1 MPISGQN
8 NISEYFGSTSNFSF
22 VNQLNNLLRPL
33 LNSEYEEQGKVQGLE
48 RFGIKP
54 TILEYSWSFDLSL
67 ENFSTESM
75 NKLLVAYLETWAIPI
90 PVFNATELFTL
101 ASKTWMNPHASPE
114 DRALLYLVL
123 STGAATSYF
132 DNEESSPNAFPV
144 AKAFYNLAFQTVPTI
159 FSKVSFDSVRIIL
172 LMCLCACS
180 LGDTALSYTY
190 IGFAMRILLA
200 IGLHKNNVV
209 KVLSNSFGS
218 SHHKRVWAA
227 VWQFNKYWSFSVGR
241 PNGISDNVGAPL
253 VKEEDFKYDGYGEL
267 KEFKMTVE
275 HLRVRI
281 CFASLLLKIDD
292 ELYNSKND
300 LLTMVGIIE
309 QFSYEIDDVYLSSSD
324 MQIIQTDVT
333 DDVKNLRKER
343 IIEWFWIRIYYL
355 YIKLILFRPFLIFSA
370 YLDNNGTQIP
380 DSLRNKIEAGSKNC
394 VDVAIELSDFIIK
407 LNNKVRL
414 TQPIVFISTYL
425 EGTSTVLLF
434 YIVSNFADISDNMAR
449 KLWKVLQDI
458 RDFLN
463 GSYGCYLD
471 TTKILARDGLNSLY
485 NVLTS
490 RNIDKNDR
498 SFTYLDK
505 IMEPVIS
512 TRLGNATQNAEIE
525 EIWHKAL
532 NSVTFS

>member
-1 MPISGQN
+1 MPISGHDS
-8 NISEYFGSTSNFSF
+8 ISEYFGTTSNLSF

-33 LNSEYEEQGKVQGLE
+33 QNFENEDQAKAQGLE

-54 TILEYSWSFDLSL
+54 TILEYSWTFDLSL

-75 NKLLVAYLETWAIPI
+75 NKLLVAYLETWAIPLPI
-90 PVFNATELFTL
+90 FTATELFLL
-101 ASKTWMNPHASPE
+101 ASRTWMNPQASPE

-123 STGAATSYF
+123 SVGAATSYF
-132 DNEESSPNAFPV
+132 DHEESSPNAFPV

-172 LMCLCACS
+172 FMCLCTCS

-190 IGFAMRILLA
+190 IGFAIRILLA

-209 KVLSNSFGS
+209 KILANSFGK

-227 VWQFNKYWSFSVGR
+227 IWQFNKYWSFCVGR
-241 PNGISDNVGAPL
+241 PNGISDNLEVPL
-253 VKEEDFKYDGYGEL
+253 IKEEDFKYDGYGEL
-267 KEFKMTVE
+267 KEFTMTVE

-281 CFASLLLKIDD
+281 RFASLLLKIHD

-300 LLTMVGIIE
+300 LLTMLTIIE
-309 QFSYEIDDVYLSSSD
+309 RFSYEIDDLYLHCND
-324 MQIIQTDVT
+324 AQIVQTEVTNDVN
-333 DDVKNLRKER
+333 NLKKER

-355 YIKLILFRPFLIFSA
+355 YIKLILFRPFLIFNA
-370 YLDNNGTQIP
+370 YLDNNGTQIH
-380 DSLRNKIEAGSKNC
+380 DSLRSKVEAGSKNC

-407 LNNKVRL
+407 LNNKVRMI
-414 TQPIVFISTYL
+414 QPIIFISTYL

-449 KLWKVLQDI
+449 KLWNVLQSI
-458 RDFLN
+458 RGLLN
-463 GSYGCYLD
+463 GSYGSYLD
-471 TTKILARDGLNSLY
+471 STKLLARDGLNSLY
-485 NVLTS
+485 DVLTS

-505 IMEPVIS
+505 IMEPVLS
-512 TRLGNATQNAEIE
+512 TRLENQVQHTEIE
-525 EIWHKAL
+525 EIWLKAL
-532 NSVTFS
+532 NFS